1 MLGTI
6 TLTVVEEEEASTQI
20 KGPAEN
26 IEDVSSEATL
36 KSEIKEQGQD
46 EAPEATNATL
56 ESPEESPDQ
65 TNETQS
71 SEVGFKKVF
80 NFVGFKFTVK
90 KDKTEKSEPVQLLT
104 VKQEKVEVN
113 GTENHEKQNDGSD
126 ENVLETEDT
135 KEVEKQSE
143 TDPIIQTE
151 TQEEV
156 SAEKPKSE
164 EETKLEK
171 EQVKTPESP
180 TNPLVVETSSP
191 LKKFFTQGWAGLR
204 KKTSFRKSKEED
216 HQEVEKHILS
226 EEQENVDSQQAKE
239 AALENQIIVNGETLP
254 KEANEIEESKACINK
269 ETQPNTNE
277 LAKPEECLA
286 DQPLDSK
293 ADIKLDNANIS
304 EVSITEGIQNFV
316 VVDNAVPVPNE
327 VNEQLKESDTADDKD
342 VNQVTMVSTSTA
354 IAEEVK
360 ETLSEMAPDTE
371 ITCDKDDKDTHIEQA
386 QSAANTESK
395 EAETCQEPI
404 MTETELLSS
413 QEKAKLQGSP
423 LKKLFSGNG
432 LRKLSGKKHKGK
444 KEDDTKTEYTTE
456 VPVSSDIPEGDGDN
470 TSPSS
475 PEESAETSPT
485 ENGPED
491 VPQTVETEG
500 DGATSDGERKIEGI
514 TPWASFKKLV
524 TPKRRPKRPSESD
537 KEEEVEKIKTS
548 TMSSTDSTG
557 SVENQEEAKEN
568 GEEQKLEKSTEE
580 NKKKVDNSVSWE
592 ALICVGS
599 AKKRARKTSDSDEEE
614 TQKNIEENKKIEE
627 EVNKSKEQE
636 SEDPIVSSQE
646 NEQVYDSPSPD
657 QSTSPVEGEGG
668 STWQSFKRL
677 VNPRR
682 KSRTRAEEKTE
693 ETSVVSNNEQP
704 TSDGETGKEEG
715 WVSFKKLIPGR
726 KKKKSDGKQEQAT
739 ISDTGKSTE
748 GCEAMDD
755 DADVPAVV
763 PLSEFDAAEQEKR
776 EAQQAEDALND
787 VSKDELKTPEA
798 TSEGLI
804 HAITVTVVE
813 GERAV
818 TSLEDRAP
826 SWISANVTETIEQ
839 ANELTEPNTNQ
850 RIKSEITVE
859 EAVIFGEVSQMAGNT
874 IINEVELTSEALT
887 ALAEAIEYSCAEQTT
902 EMISAASQLSDSF
915 TPTEEVTL
923 IPEEDEGSQILD
935 VPEKKT
941 DSVLNS
947 ATELAE
953 QSLVEKPNQETI
965 CTSAEEHGLE
975 VDEKNIC
982 ISSKQDEE
990 STIFSAKQIEEC
1002 TLVLA
1007 ERPGSSEIKSVIE
1020 NNGADSVSVVEQI
1033 NKIAVIETAKEKS
1046 SDKADIDAPVDTKE
1060 YPTDAT
1066 VLEEKKQETS
1076 VGSAEVQACERI
1088 VVLEES
1094 HADTIADTAVKQDE
1108 SILVLSEKKVEECA
1122 IRTPDHETAS
1132 VPAKCQ
1138 FEEVTPFSTE
1148 NNAPPIKEPVL
1159 DDSISAVEHVDV
1171 ASERTVEE
1179 STPTLEQEQLNEL
1192 SEQQSS
1198 ISVSTVHKEQ
1208 VKDVA
1213 LISDEQE
1220 IIEHPHVSDDLE
1232 PKEGAGEQQLE
1243 EKSIIYEKVTE
1254 NAPIF
1259 AEEKETECSFVLTET
1274 TQATESVCIL
1284 EEELARDSDPEELL
1298 EQANAIA
1305 KSALNE
1311 SDKHS
1316 VEDASNEVEKQVSEC
1331 STVML
1336 DELVAKSPTSVAATL
1351 TAEIASIVEQSAERH
1366 HTVKE
1371 EQKAE
1376 YLHSEAETQISEI
1389 SFSMAKDET
1398 MEVTTAAEHDKE
1410 STPGEK
1416 QAVESFSVSI
1426 GEQEAES
1433 LNTAVEEQDLES
1445 AIEEQVTESA
1455 TTATEEQRECAPNV
1469 DDAHVVECNAITVEE
1484 PSEEI
1489 TSATSVEN
1497 TAEML
1502 SVSLECPITTKEV
1515 QATEIDILIADE
1527 QVAEGVLI
1535 AAEEHVTESVVDV
1548 AGEKTEESAIT
1559 LAKESGETVAF
1570 EEHATESV
1578 VDAAGEKTEESAI
1591 TLAKESG
1598 ETVAFEEHATES
1610 VVDAAGEKTEESAI
1624 TLAKE
1629 SGETVAFEE
1638 HATES
1643 VVDAAGEKTE
1653 ESAITLAKESG
1664 ETVAFEEYD
1673 AESAPS
1679 LAKDQAGESA
1689 LTATEGQIESI
1700 CAAALGQANET
1711 VIFDSEVQIAAA
1723 VDEKH
1728 FAESVTAEAKEQATL
1743 SVDEQS
1749 AEVQIAEGIDLTTVE
1764 DIAESAVFAVEEV
1777 TAKSVISVA
1786 EESISTAVEDS
1797 PTAVAKG
1804 QTEESVTDVA
1814 VEYINEIITTAT
1826 AEEQIEENLSVGEQ
1840 SVEVTASLVEKTA
1853 GENVYAA
1860 FQEEATESATIVD
1873 SEPCAENVISTNGG
1887 LTTDIATPT
1896 TQEQVSQDF
1905 NTGFEEQIE
1914 QNAVSFTET
1923 LTAESVAN
1931 EETATEFTAA
1941 PVEGQVVG
1949 ILNTVVDEQAGKTDT
1964 TLTEVQAVEITAND
1978 LTGESAPAEVEVHV
1992 IDCASEETEEQ
2003 SSDMEQRV
2011 DNDSA
2016 SAPEK
2021 DVYTSPVV
2029 TENVATV
2036 LEEYTD
2042 ESEVLTFNAN
2052 VDVPCSVDLN
2062 DVEQQEKNVVMTVE
2076 KTPEEIVDD
2085 QVPHIVSETIPMVS
2099 EEHGMERVTVNISE
2113 QLTLDCVVLEG
2124 NLESIVPQDEVTVCE
2139 QETVPEP
2146 TIYSMPVEQQSATVP
2161 EDTVTEVTN
2170 IPEFESSEATK
2181 TSETVTTAAVQEQI
2195 LTETVMPIETSTDTK
2210 EACETPKYADDLSET
2225 SGAVHT
2231 VAQSVSQK
2239 AAAIV
2244 DAAIEAAASCLVVKA
2259 ATHES
2264 TLEENIPENGVFI
2277 QESISVCTDANED
2290 NLVQTTIISS
2300 FSTVSVQKFTETS
2313 VEKIEEIVEE
2323 IHTGESVDHKHS
2335 LKAEET
2341 EPVSAQFAEE
2351 VATAEEK
2358 QDIQE
2363 TSKPIAVAIATG
2375 LHDGCV
2381 VQEEDKEHTPV
2392 HMHEESLKAAGCECT
2407 EQVTLQITHTE
2418 SESSMSIN
2426 KPIEEEIVSQDSA
2439 ELNTQADSQTVE
2451 S

>member
-1 MLGTI
+1 MGTATSQVSDKTI
-6 TLTVVEEEEASTQI
+6 EEQAQTQEDLEQNVPSVDEASDGAPELLHKNGQIAIINGTTEGGAEEEEEEIVAGILTENINVIMKENDLQIVVEEEEASTQI

-1559 LAKESGETVAF
+1559 L
-1570 EEHATESV
+1570 
-1578 VDAAGEKTEESAI
+1578 
-1591 TLAKESG
+1591 
-1598 ETVAFEEHATES
+1598 
-1610 VVDAAGEKTEESAI
+1610 
-1624 TLAKE
+1624 
-1629 SGETVAFEE
+1629 
-1638 HATES
+1638 
-1643 VVDAAGEKTE
+1643 
-1653 ESAITLAKESG
+1653 ESG